1 MIFNLSFN
9 YFTTEKKYLELQNKF
24 ESFNMPPRI
33 GSEEDAIKK
42 ILKED
47 FSIVYLAADRVN
59 GNSYKTLFFYRDFLN
74 TQIANLGVNTIQE
87 IEKRI
92 NNEFRFN
99 EIERNSF
106 IRITLNDFLLI
117 SQIIIEADYLLLDV
131 QENLISQTN
140 VVLEFLK
147 DYDFGDTNNII
158 DKFQSKLQKNDLL
171 LLLHLLRN
179 KGILNH
185 RIDSQFGH
193 LVEKNFQY
201 FEDKTN
207 SYKNITK
214 ANKTINEIK
223 NDHRPVEKAIKRLKE
238 ILQSDSFFDLNP

>member
-1 MIFNLSFN
+1 MILNLQFSDFTSKQRFLILQSKFASNDAARQGLEDDLFN
-9 YFTTEKKYLELQNKF
+9 
-24 ESFNMPPRI
+24 
-33 GSEEDAIKK
+33 DVV
-42 ILKED
+42 KED
-47 FSIVYLAADRVN
+47 FSIIVQISDESQTDN
-59 GNSYKTLFFYRDFLN
+59 YKTYSFYNDFLN
-74 TQIANLGVNTIQE
+74 PKINDLGTE
-87 IEKRI
+87 TIEKIKQKI
-92 NNEFRFN
+92 NNEFRYN

-106 IRITLNDFLLI
+106 LKITINDFLLI
-117 SQIIIEADYLLLDV
+117 NQNIVEADYLLLDV

-147 DYDFGDTNNII
+147 NYDFGDNNNIV
-158 DKFQSKLQKNDLL
+158 DKFQSKLQKTDLL

-201 FEDKTN
+201 FDDKTN
-207 SYKNITK
+207 SYKNISK
-214 ANKTINEIK
+214 ASKTINEIK
-223 NDHRPVEKAIKRLKE
+223 NDNRPVEKAIKRLKE

>member
-1 MIFNLSFN
+1 MILNLQFSDFTSKQRFLILQSKFASNDAARQGLEDDLFN
-9 YFTTEKKYLELQNKF
+9 
-24 ESFNMPPRI
+24 
-33 GSEEDAIKK
+33 DVV
-42 ILKED
+42 KED
-47 FSIVYLAADRVN
+47 FSIIVQISDESQTDN
-59 GNSYKTLFFYRDFLN
+59 YKTYSFYNDFLN
-74 TQIANLGVNTIQE
+74 PKINDLGTE
-87 IEKRI
+87 TIEKIKQKI
-92 NNEFRFN
+92 NNEFRYN

-106 IRITLNDFLLI
+106 LKITINDFLLI
-117 SQIIIEADYLLLDV
+117 NQNITETDFLLFDI
-131 QENLISQTN
+131 QENLILQTN

-147 DYDFGDTNNII
+147 NYDFGDSNNII
-158 DKFQSKLQKNDLL
+158 DKFQSKLQKTDLL

-223 NDHRPVEKAIKRLKE
+223 NEHRPVEKAIKRLKE
-238 ILQSDSFFDLNP
+238 MLQSDSFFDLNP

>member
-1 MIFNLSFN
+1 MILNLQFSDFTSKQRFLILQSKFASNDATGQVSEADLFN
-9 YFTTEKKYLELQNKF
+9 
-24 ESFNMPPRI
+24 
-33 GSEEDAIKK
+33 DVV
-42 ILKED
+42 KED
-47 FSIVYLAADRVN
+47 FSIIVQISDKSHTDN
-59 GNSYKTLFFYRDFLN
+59 YKTYSFYNDFLN
-74 TQIANLGVNTIQE
+74 PKINNLGAET
-87 IEKRI
+87 IEKIQQKI
-92 NNEFRFN
+92 NNEFRYN

-106 IRITLNDFLLI
+106 LKITINDFLLI
-117 SQIIIEADYLLLDV
+117 HQNIIETDFLLFDI
-131 QENLISQTN
+131 QENLILQTD

-147 DYDFGDTNNII
+147 GYDFGDSNNII